1 MSRIGDVLG
10 FPEKTPRKLCVLYVA
25 ESSGLKPKFVPALE
39 GLFCLCCRPACRDM
53 ERAFLQT
60 EEPISVKRAPEF
72 LRNCADR
79 SVAPGF
85 SYFKPRENDD
95 KIENSACK
103 NVDGAACLNQNY
115 SDYKSQNK
123 QVAESKGVLSYNSSL
138 RIALDQVDGM
148 MSKKLSHLEE
158 LDVTHDEQPDH
169 VAEVGRSECTIT
181 RSFESDFKLQ
191 ILQSSVSTNIASS
204 FDKCRENNNISQS
217 SAVHTSFNSKGEDA
231 LKDLSSEAGVF
242 SNSSGNSM
250 DENEKL
256 PKTSRKN
263 WVEDNFQQFDSIIE
277 KIGIGFQDN
286 YMLAK
291 IKAQENPL
299 SSVEIGKLSLWGED
313 KELEWMKDE
322 NLLESVFQVRENE
335 LAGRGPF

>member
-1 MSRIGDVLG
+1 MRIIIVR
-10 FPEKTPRKLCVLYVA
+10 EVQ
-25 ESSGLKPKFVPALE
+25 KPKEKQRGTPKVITSPTEANEYLSTK
-39 GLFCLCCRPACRDM
+39 GRIPVVSR
-53 ERAFLQT
+53 QT

-79 SVAPGF
+79 SA
-85 SYFKPRENDD
+85 
-95 KIENSACK
+95 
-103 NVDGAACLNQNY
+103 
-115 SDYKSQNK
+115 
-123 QVAESKGVLSYNSSL
+123 
-138 RIALDQVDGM
+138 
-148 MSKKLSHLEE
+148 
-158 LDVTHDEQPDH
+158 
-169 VAEVGRSECTIT
+169 
-181 RSFESDFKLQ
+181 
-191 ILQSSVSTNIASS
+191 
-204 FDKCRENNNISQS
+204 
-217 SAVHTSFNSKGEDA
+217 SKGEDA
-231 LKDLSSEAGVF
+231 LKNLSSKAGVF
-242 SNSSGNSM
+242 VNSSGNSM
-250 DENEKL
+250 DQNEKL

-335 LAGRGPF
+335 LAGRGPFYSMDAEDQQAFFHGLDRKVEKVNKKLAGVHEWTHSKIENLDYGTDDIGLDDPLEKVIPRWKGPPIDQDPESLERFIKNGNSVLGDKHYGFRKS